1 MFDQLFERR
10 AAVRRHLNSPLLQE
24 RLEYLRYRAGQ
35 GYKPRTLRE
44 LAQDLLRI
52 QNLLGLSVSSDAF
65 DAAAVEAAVKRCVPR
80 RKPHSNCKNC
90 RQNEIFSHAIQWLR
104 FLKRLRRPS
113 EAPPIYQPLKKHFVD
128 YLRVEKGL
136 SAETLRTR
144 CGHVEDFLQWF
155 FRNHKSLRQLT
166 IADLDEAIARKGRDD
181 GYARPTIQRYASDL
195 RTFVRYAESKGWC
208 SQGLAAGIVSPRIY
222 RGESLHRGPFWNDVQ
237 RLIATTEG
245 DRPLD
250 VRDRALLLLLAVYAL
265 RSREVR
271 TLKLD
276 DVDWQRN
283 LLFIP
288 RTKGRRMEAYPLSPT
303 VGEAIIR
310 YLERVRPRSPHREIF
325 LTATAP
331 IQPLGEGAVRRMVAR
346 RVLSLDPPV
355 MPHGAHALRHA
366 CATHL
371 LQQGLSLKD
380 IADHLGH
387 RNLNSTA
394 LYASVNLTGL
404 REVANLSLGGLL

>member
-1 MFDQLFERR
+1 MFDQLFERP
-10 AAVRRHLNSPLLQE
+10 AAVRRHLNSPLVEE
-24 RLEYLRYRAGQ
+24 RLEYLRYCAGQ
-35 GYKPRTLRE
+35 GYRRRTLRE

-52 QNLLGLSVSSDAF
+52 QNLLGLSASSDSF
-65 DAAAVEAAVKRCVPR
+65 DAAAVKAAIKRCVPR
-80 RKPHSNCKNC
+80 RKPHSNCKNW
-90 RQNEIFSHAIQWLR
+90 RQNEIFSHAIQWLG
-104 FLKRLRRPS
+104 FLKRLRLPS
-113 EAPPIYQPLKKHFVD
+113 VAPPIYQPLKKHFVD

-222 RGESLHRGPFWNDVQ
+222 RGESLRRGPFWNDVQ

-310 YLERVRPRSPHREIF
+310 YLERVRPRSRIE
-325 LTATAP
+325 
-331 IQPLGEGAVRRMVAR
+331 R
-346 RVLSLDPPV
+346 S
-355 MPHGAHALRHA
+355 
-366 CATHL
+366 
-371 LQQGLSLKD
+371 S
-380 IADHLGH
+380 
-387 RNLNSTA
+387 
-394 LYASVNLTGL
+394 
-404 REVANLSLGGLL
+404 

>member
-1 MFDQLFERR
+1 MFDQLFKRR
-10 AAVRRHLNSPLLQE
+10 AAVRRHLNSPLLQV

-35 GYKPRTLRE
+35 GYKLCTLRE

-52 QNLLGLSVSSDAF
+52 QTFLGLPACSNAF
-65 DAAAVEAAVKRCVPR
+65 DPVAVEAAVKRCVSR
-80 RKPHSNCKNC
+80 RKPHSNCKNW
-90 RQNEIFSHAIQWLR
+90 RQKEIFANAIQWLR
-104 FLKRLRRPS
+104 FLKRLRLPQL
-113 EAPPIYQPLKKHFVD
+113 APPVYQPMKEEFTD
-128 YLRVEKGL
+128 YLRVQKGL

-155 FRNHKSLRQLT
+155 FRNRRSLRQLT
-166 IADLDEAIARKGRDD
+166 ITGLDEAIARKGRDD
-181 GYARPTIQRYASDL
+181 GYARPTMQKHASDV
-195 RTFVRYAESKGWC
+195 RTFVRYAEGRGWC
-208 SQGLAAGIVSPRIY
+208 SQGLAAGVVSPRVY
-222 RGESLHRGPFWNDVQ
+222 RGESLRRDPLWNDVQ

-265 RSREVR
+265 RSGEVR

-288 RTKGRRMEAYPLSPT
+288 RTKGRRVEPYPLSPT
-303 VGEAIIR
+303 VGEAIVR
-310 YLERVRPRSPHREIF
+310 YLQRARPRSSYREIF
-325 LTATAP
+325 LTVEAP
-331 IQPLGEGAVRRMVAR
+331 IRPLSCAAVWRTVTKRACA
-346 RVLSLDPPV
+346 LDPPV
-355 MPHGAHALRHA
+355 VPHGVHALRHA
-366 CATHL
+366 CATDL
-371 LQQGLSLKD
+371 LEQGFSLKE
-380 IADHLGH
+380 IGDHLGH
-387 RNLNSTA
+387 RDLNSTS